1 MDKFGQIK
9 SNIESLMTKSYGKNS
24 FKTNMRSFKSHIIKN
39 EKLTEAYFLY
49 DELSKKKGLS
59 KDIVDDYVNECIEKI
74 KDILTTESTKLK
86 EVNMWVSENLEKE
99 TINQY
104 SDIDTVVYINSVR
117 KLEEVLECKNNIK
130 KILGETKEVLN
141 VTESINIPLS
151 SMLKIAT
158 NTFNREYGDI
168 SEEEK
173 KELKNLLSLSKT
185 ELTEEITISKGV
197 VLKKLT
203 EKVNESND
211 EDLNNRVNETINRI
225 NESEISL
232 TSLYKLKQLEARVI
246 TLHNI

>member
-1 MDKFGQIK
+1 MNKFGQIK

-24 FKTNMRSFKSHIIKN
+24 FKTNMKSFKSHIIEN
-39 EKLTEAYFLY
+39 EKLAEAYFLY

-59 KDIVDDYVNECIEKI
+59 KDIVDDYVNECVETI
-74 KDILTTESTKLK
+74 KGILTTESAKLK
-86 EVNMWVSENLEKE
+86 EVNMWVSEGLK
-99 TINQY
+99 TD
-104 SDIDTVVYINSVR
+104 SDNNYTNIDTVVYGTSIKN
-117 KLEEVLECKNNIK
+117 LEKVLECKNTIK
-130 KILGETKEVLN
+130 KLLGETEEVTK
-141 VTESINIPLS
+141 VTESVNIPLS

-232 TSLYKLKQLEARVI
+232 TSLYKLKQLEHG
-246 TLHNI
+246 L

>member
-1 MDKFGQIK
+1 MNKFGQIK
-9 SNIESLMTKSYGKNS
+9 SNIESLLTKSYGKNA
-24 FKTNMRSFKSHIIKN
+24 FKTNMKSFKSHIIEN
-39 EKLTEAYFLY
+39 EKLAEAYFLY

-59 KDIVDDYVNECIEKI
+59 KDIVDDYVNECVEKI
-74 KDILTTESTKLK
+74 KGTLTTESDKLK
-86 EVNMWVSENLEKE
+86 EVNMWVSEGLK
-99 TINQY
+99 TD
-104 SDIDTVVYINSVR
+104 SDNNYTNIDTVVYSTSIKN
-117 KLEEVLECKNNIK
+117 LEKVLECKNTIK
-130 KILGETKEVLN
+130 KLLGETEEVTK
-141 VTESINIPLS
+141 VTESVNIPLS

-232 TSLYKLKQLEARVI
+232 TSLYKLKQLEHG
-246 TLHNI
+246 L

>member
-1 MDKFGQIK
+1 MNKFGQIK
-9 SNIESLMTKSYGKNS
+9 SNIESLLTKSYGKNA
-24 FKTNMRSFKSHIIKN
+24 FKTNMKSFKSHIIEN
-39 EKLTEAYFLY
+39 EKLAEAYFLY

-59 KDIVDDYVNECIEKI
+59 KDIVDDYVNECVETI
-74 KDILTTESTKLK
+74 KGILTTESTKLK
-86 EVNMWVSENLEKE
+86 EVNMWVSEGLK
-99 TINQY
+99 TD
-104 SDIDTVVYINSVR
+104 SDNNYTNIDTVVYSTSIKN
-117 KLEEVLECKNNIK
+117 LEKVLECKNTIK
-130 KILGETKEVLN
+130 KLLGETEEVTK
-141 VTESINIPLS
+141 VTESVNIPLS

-185 ELTEEITISKGV
+185 ELTEEITISKGI

-232 TSLYKLKQLEARVI
+232 TSLYKLKQLEQG
-246 TLHNI
+246 L

>member
-24 FKTNMRSFKSHIIKN
+24 FKTNIRSFKSHIIKN
-39 EKLTEAYFLY
+39 EKLAEAYFLY

-86 EVNMWVSENLEKE
+86 EVNMWVSESLEKE

-130 KILGETKEVLN
+130 KILGENKEVLN

-185 ELTEEITISKGV
+185 ELTEEITLSKGV

-232 TSLYKLKQLEARVI
+232 TSLYKLRQLEQG
-246 TLHNI
+246 L